1 MKRTWTLVLVLG
13 LLLTMGA
20 QTQPGTSTKE
30 LALNTMFQ
38 SAAERVYGVDI
49 SSEIHS
55 EVSQDSYTWFV
66 KKITENGSRWIN
78 SPTVYSFA
86 NEKARD
92 WLVSQ
97 LTNLSNGRIQTEIIG
112 EYKSVVG
119 CLPGYLNAGPALMV
133 GGHYDSVPAGPGAN
147 DDGTGVAAALEL
159 ARVMSQYDW
168 PLDIYFGFWN
178 AEEIGLYG
186 SREVAQEFQN
196 RSIDILIY
204 YNIDMLL
211 VVDSWAPSDELVLM
225 AYNYAVEG
233 GYHVTQFWADVTKMM
248 SHNLGEGIIKPVPY
262 TDFPLW
268 PNSDHASF
276 LAEGYDRVLFAFESG
291 FFTDDSY
298 YHQPT
303 DVWNNTAYNYE
314 VATETVAS
322 IGASM
327 AFVMSQEYGE
337 KTIVEYAGAL
347 SVGASADYYLVMSMA
362 TSLEIEVG
370 ANSEASISLFDP
382 DNLLVVSNSELGTA
396 GMFEVTVDTSV
407 SRMGLHRLT
416 VENTGSHEV
425 AYTLRM
431 EYNSD
436 IDGNDVPDSEHL
448 WLDSATMAMDS
459 DSDSLPDI
467 LEIILGTDKNDPD
480 TDEDTMTDAWEIE
493 NGLNPLSDDSALDP
507 DEDMLS
513 NLQEFLQGT
522 DPNLNDTD
530 SDSMPDYWEVQNALD
545 PLSDDS
551 SLDPDGDTMSNLQEY
566 LSGTDPHEYNVPLT
580 LVALGGVGV
589 AAVVITGALIFI
601 RRRSS

>member
-1 MKRTWTLVLVLG
+1 MKRTWALVLVLG
-13 LLLTMGA
+13 LLLCTGT
-20 QTQPGTSTKE
+20 QTQQGTSP
-30 LALNTMFQ
+30 LDPVLGAIFQ
-38 SAAERVYGVDI
+38 STAERVYGVDM
-49 SSEIHS
+49 SSEVHS
-55 EVSQDSYTWFV
+55 QISQDSYTWFV
-66 KKITENGSRWIN
+66 KKLTENGSRWIS
-78 SPTVYSFA
+78 SPTVYSYA
-86 NEKARD
+86 NEKARE

-97 LTNLSNGRIQTEIIG
+97 LTNLSNGRIQTEIVG

-119 CLPGYLNAGPALMV
+119 CLPGYMNAGPALMV

-159 ARVMSQYDW
+159 ARVMSQYEW

-178 AEEIGLYG
+178 AEEIGLLG
-186 SREVAQEFQN
+186 SREVAQEFKN

-211 VVDSWAPSDELVLM
+211 VVDSFAPSDEQVLM
-225 AYNYAVEG
+225 VHNYNLMG
-233 GYHVTQFWADVTKMM
+233 GYHVTQFWADMTKMM

-303 DVWNNTAYNYE
+303 DVWNNTAYDYE

-327 AFVMSQEYGE
+327 AFVMSQGYCKKTALEYE
-337 KTIVEYAGAL
+337 GAL
-347 SVGASADYYLVMSMA
+347 SAATSIDYYLVMSVP
-362 TSLEIEVG
+362 TSVEIEVG
-370 ANSEASISLFDP
+370 VNCEASISLFDP
-382 DNLLVVSNSELGTA
+382 DDVLVVSKSDLGTPQMLEA
-396 GMFEVTVDTSV
+396 TIDTSL

-416 VENTGSHEV
+416 VENTDSDDL
-425 AYTLRM
+425 AYTLRV

-436 IDGNDVPDSEHL
+436 IDGNEVPDSEHL
-448 WLDSATMAMDS
+448 WFDSATMATDT

-467 LEIILGTDKNDPD
+467 LEMIYGTDENDPD
-480 TDEDTMTDAWEIE
+480 SDEDTMTDAWEIE
-493 NGLNPLSDDSALDP
+493 NGLDPLSDDAELDP

-513 NLQEFLQGT
+513 NLQEFLLGT

-530 SDSMPDYWEVQNALD
+530 SDSMPDHWEVQNGLD
-545 PLSDDS
+545 PLTDDS
-551 SLDPDGDTMSNLQEY
+551 SLDPDGDAMTNLQEY
-566 LSGTDPHEYNVPLT
+566 LSGTDPHEYNIPFT
-580 LVALGGVGV
+580 TVALGGIGV
-589 AAVVITGALIFI
+589 AAVVMTGGFVFI
-601 RRRSS
+601 RRKSG